1 MFRLGMT
8 ALTFLFLASSAHAM
22 DAMIELPSA
31 LPPHSSLDKPEAIA
45 KARGM
50 IVFVRIDHAAGA
62 RGIGQELRPT
72 EVIIFGHPPKGNTP
86 LLLCT
91 QTYGIDLPMQ
101 VLAWDDAKAP
111 AGWAKRTRR
120 RSGIAFAM
128 LDVTRRSSV

>member
-72 EVIIFGHPPKGNTP
+72 EVIIFGHPPKATP
-86 LLLCT
+86 PCCFARKPTVSICQCRCWPGTT
-91 QTYGIDLPMQ
+91 QRRQRAGLKGPG
-101 VLAWDDAKAP
+101 DARA
-111 AGWAKRTRR
+111 
-120 RSGIAFAM
+120 
-128 LDVTRRSSV
+128 